1 VGLRDWLISNCVVV
15 VQWTVQETDQVADQ
29 AEEAETESLAQAEE
43 ENKTEMTPETESVK
57 EVT

>member
-1 VGLRDWLISNCVVV
+1 M
-15 VQWTVQETDQVADQ
+15 ADQ